1 MYLPTHFKIED
12 LAEIDRFITANA
24 FGALVSV
31 VDGVPF
37 ATHVPLQW
45 MVRDDV
51 RFVQG
56 HMAKANPQWRGFSV
70 DQEILLIFTGPHA
83 YISPRWYT
91 PGQNVPT
98 WNYTAVHVYGRPRIV
113 EDMAELH
120 GMVKRLVDQYEA
132 DTGIAQPYRMEDMP
146 ADYIANL
153 LRGTVGFEIA
163 VTKIEAKYKLNQN
176 RKPQDAHNVM
186 AILDQQTDPNSQ
198 TMAQM
203 MHRIYES

>member
-1 MYLPTHFKIED
+1 MYLPTHFKID
-12 LAEIDRFITANA
+12 DIAEIDRFIAANA

-31 VDGVPF
+31 MDGAPF
-37 ATHVPLQW
+37 ATHLPLQW
-45 MVRDDV
+45 VVQGDV
-51 RFVQG
+51 RLVQG
-56 HMAKANPQWRGFSV
+56 HMAKANPQWRGLSSE
-70 DQEILLIFTGPHA
+70 QEVLLMFTGPHG

-113 EDMAELH
+113 DDVVELH

-146 ADYIANL
+146 ADYINNL
-153 LRGTVGFEIA
+153 MRGTVGFEIA

-176 RKPQDAHNVM
+176 RKPQDAHSVL
-186 AILDQQTDPNSQ
+186 AILDQQADPNSQ
-198 TMAQM
+198 EMARM
-203 MHRIYES
+203 MHAIYAE